1 MQKIDKKFK
10 QESLALGAED
20 SMGEFIDNVQYQL
33 KKNSQN
39 IGLFLARFVSGVFLG
54 VTLTLIG
61 QQILGYGQLLFWFV
75 IFLTTAV
82 FLKMTKGWRWVGII
96 VLDFILILIGLLLKM
111 YILIAPGG

>member
-1 MQKIDKKFK
+1 
-10 QESLALGAED
+10 
-20 SMGEFIDNVQYQL
+20 MGEFIENMQYAL

-39 IGLFLARFVSGVFLG
+39 IGLFIVRLLSGLALG

-75 IFLTTAV
+75 IVLTTTV
-82 FLKMTKGWRWVGII
+82 FLKMTKGWRWVGVI

>member
-1 MQKIDKKFK
+1 
-10 QESLALGAED
+10 
-20 SMGEFIDNVQYQL
+20 MGEFIENMQYAL

-39 IGLFLARFVSGVFLG
+39 IGLFFVKLISGLFLG

-61 QQILGYGQLLFWFV
+61 QQVLGYGQLLFWFV
-75 IFLTTAV
+75 IVLTAAI
-82 FLKMTKGWRWVGII
+82 FLKVTKGWRWVGVI

>member
-1 MQKIDKKFK
+1 
-10 QESLALGAED
+10 
-20 SMGEFIDNVQYQL
+20 MGEFIENMQHTL

-39 IGLFLARFVSGVFLG
+39 IGLFTVRFFSGLFLG
-54 VTLTLIG
+54 VTLTLVG
-61 QQILGYGQLLFWFV
+61 QQILGYGQLLFWFI

-82 FLKMTKGWRWVGII
+82 FLKITKGWKWVGVI